1 MAAKDCG
8 DKHSPADSKGRDADD
23 DDDSARWTETA
34 ATKRLKTHGSDRKAS
49 ISDSDDDA
57 TEEEDAPSSANESD
71 DEDHE
76 YVDFGAI
83 TARLGAS
90 ASSHRRSVVSSFV
103 PLPTQQWTPPVH
115 AKSAQ
120 DAESIRRSV
129 RRNLLFANIPED
141 TLQVLVDAMKY
152 TAVDADVDV
161 VTQGDAGGDRF
172 FILDS
177 GACDVLVNE
186 RVVGEVAA
194 TSTRNFFGELA
205 LLYDAPRAATVRAK
219 TPVECWSLDRVTFK
233 RVLMATTMQQRALYL
248 DFLGQ
253 VPIFSTLSSYEKM
266 TVADALRVQF
276 VDAGAT
282 ILIEGSRGDDF
293 YIVADGEVRC
303 TRGGEEVSARLGAGD
318 FFGELAL
325 IHDDVRQAT
334 VTAVRKTKCLVL
346 DRGTFRRL
354 LGPMQEHLRKRADL
368 YELYMNAPRAMA
380 SNGAGVH

>member
-1 MAAKDCG
+1 MPAKDV
-8 DKHSPADSKGRDADD
+8 DKHADSKARDEAQRCEKKKRFKANSK
-23 DDDSARWTETA
+23 DSEE
-34 ATKRLKTHGSDRKAS
+34 DE
-49 ISDSDDDA
+49 
-57 TEEEDAPSSANESD
+57 TEEEDASSDSD
-71 DEDHE
+71 DERE
-76 YVDFGAI
+76 YSVDFSAI
-83 TARLGAS
+83 AARLGGS
-90 ASSHRRSVVSSFV
+90 ASTHRRSVVSSFV
-103 PLPTQQWTPPVH
+103 PPPTEQWTPPVH
-115 AKSAQ
+115 VKSTQ
-120 DAESIRRSV
+120 DAEAIRRSV

-152 TAVDADVDV
+152 VAVDAGVDV
-161 VTQGDAGGDRF
+161 VTQGDVGGDRF

-177 GACDVLVNE
+177 GACDVVVNG
-186 RVVGEVAA
+186 RVVGEVCA
-194 TSTRNFFGELA
+194 TSPRNFFGELA
-205 LLYDAPRAATVRAK
+205 LLYDSPRAATIRAK

-276 VDAGAT
+276 VESGDT
-282 ILIEGSRGDDF
+282 ILTEGSRGDDF
-293 YIVADGEVRC
+293 YIIEDGEVKC

-334 VTAVRKTKCLVL
+334 CTAMRKTKLLML
-346 DRGTFRRL
+346 DRATFKRL

-368 YELYMNAPRAMA
+368 YELYMNAPRITEQ
-380 SNGAGVH
+380 N

>member
-8 DKHSPADSKGRDADD
+8 DKHSPPDSKGRDDD

-83 TARLGAS
+83 TARLGTS

-103 PLPTQQWTPPVH
+103 PPPTQQWTPPVH

-120 DAESIRRSV
+120 DAEAIRRSV

-152 TAVDADVDV
+152 AAVDADVDV

-177 GACDVLVNE
+177 GTCDVLVNE

-205 LLYDAPRAATVRAK
+205 LLYDAPRAATVRAR

-282 ILIEGSRGDDF
+282 ILTEGSRGDDF

-380 SNGAGVH
+380 SN